1 MKTETLYGKM
11 ETSKGNL
18 KRLPCP
24 VCGKTILHYRDDTRV
39 SHLPMKCKHCRQEVE
54 VNIPPCACAK

>member
-1 MKTETLYGKM
+1 MKIESQYGKM

-24 VCGKTILHYRDDTRV
+24 FCGHTLLFVKPETEIRNL
-39 SHLPMKCKHCRQEVE
+39 SLKCNKCRRIVE
-54 VNIPPCACAK
+54 VNISPVSLSL